1 MKWVEYLVSRTTL
14 MWSLIAGLLIAGVLV
29 FFQMAKLEDPAVP
42 VKQAIVVV
50 VRPGATV
57 HEMELQVA
65 IPAEDI
71 LRTLPDVRK
80 LKTDCKQGMTTI
92 AVEFEMTVLLKDLE
106 QHFDLLRRKVSD
118 MQSTLPE
125 GCVATVVVD
134 DEMDVYGIFYALQ
147 GDGYTYSELNDYAK
161 MIRRNLVAIKGVKRG
176 KIVGNREEVVN
187 IVLDKQMITANGVLP
202 TQIMLAL
209 QDVGKP
215 VNAGK
220 IISAD
225 GNEKLA
231 VRVDT
236 MICTVDD
243 IRDLYL
249 PTLDGKRIRLGD
261 VAKVERAYSEPQ
273 KNGFFVRGKPALAIC
288 VALENN
294 VIVPDV
300 GKIVDNKLAEVLK
313 GMPVGITTEKIF
325 FQPDKVTSAI
335 NSFMLNLVESVIVV
349 ILLLVFTMGWRSGAI
364 IGFGLILTISA
375 SFPILMQLGTTLQ
388 RISLGAFIVAMGM
401 LVDNAI
407 VVMDGILK
415 ERKSGAPMQK
425 WLYHTG
431 KVTAMPLLGAT
442 IIALTTF
449 ISVYLSPDSVG
460 EYAHDLF
467 LVLAVSLLV
476 SWVIA
481 LVQVPFFAK
490 YFLGKPVSET
500 PDADDGATSGKV
512 YGTVRKMVEWVTSH
526 TKLSLAIAV
535 LLLLLA
541 VAALSQV
548 KNRFF
553 PDFEY
558 NQFVIEYQLPPQSSP
573 DRVRDELLA
582 ISDTV
587 SKFED
592 IERVAVSVNAAPAR
606 YCFVRP
612 MNPGGDFY
620 GELIIDCTD
629 YDAVVKVAP
638 KVRKYIRENYP
649 DAYARVRKYNF
660 SIASSHTIE
669 VSYTGPDPK
678 VLRSLADKAQAVMRE
693 SQYVDPQSV
702 GTNWQPRTTTL
713 VYDYESADGA
723 RSGIKRSDIAN
734 ALQASEDGMTVGI
747 LADNDKRLLV
757 NLQVRNSDGS
767 RITNPDEIPV
777 WNMVGKVATVGAV
790 VRGSHLESEEN
801 AIYRLN
807 GMRQIEVEC
816 DPDASNDY
824 ATPAKVLE
832 DIKDKIEA
840 IDVPEGY
847 QMKWIGEQDLQN
859 EAMGNVYRYVPLV
872 IFIML
877 VVLLLL
883 FGSWKRVILILLC
896 IPFIICGIAPA
907 LLITG
912 TPFTFMAIIGMLG
925 LMGMMTKNTI
935 VLMDEADRI
944 IREEDVSV
952 REAACRATVSRTRP
966 VLLASLTTIVGMLP
980 LIFDPMYG
988 SLAISIIGGLF
999 VGTLITL
1006 LFLPLLYVMF
1016 IKKEKK

>member
-14 MWSLIAGLLIAGVLV
+14 MWSLIVGVLIAGVLA
-29 FFQMAKLEDPAVP
+29 FLQMAKLEDPAVP

-80 LKTDCKQGMTTI
+80 LKTDCKQGMVSI

-106 QHFDLLRRKVSD
+106 QHFDQLRRKVND
-118 MQSTLPE
+118 MQSSLPE

-161 MIRRNLVAIKGVKRG
+161 MIRRNLVAIKGVKRV

-220 IISAD
+220 ISAD
-225 GNEKLA
+225 HDNEKLA

-273 KNGFFVRGKPALAIC
+273 TNGFFVRGKPALAIC
-288 VALENN
+288 VAMEND

-300 GKIVDNKLAEVLK
+300 GKVVDAKLAEVLK
-313 GMPVGITTEKIF
+313 TMPVGITTEKIF

-415 ERKSGAPMQK
+415 DRKSGAPLQK
-425 WLYHTG
+425 WLFHTG

-476 SWVIA
+476 SWVVA

-490 YFLGKPVSET
+490 IFLNKPVAET
-500 PDADDGATSGKV
+500 PDAEDGETSGKV
-512 YGTVRKMVEWVTSH
+512 YNTVRHMVEYVTSH
-526 TKLSLAIAV
+526 TKLSLAVAI
-535 LLLLLA
+535 LILGLA
-541 VAALSQV
+541 LAALTQV

-573 DRVRDELLA
+573 DRVRNELLA

-587 SKFED
+587 SKFEN
-592 IERVAVSVNAAPAR
+592 IERVAVSIGAAPAR

-612 MNPGGDFY
+612 MNPGGEFY

-629 YDAVVKVAP
+629 YDAVVKIAP
-638 KVRKYIRENYP
+638 KVRQYIRENYP

-678 VLRSLADKAQAVMRE
+678 VLRSLADKAQAVMRQ
-693 SQYVDPQSV
+693 SKYVDSHSV
-702 GTNWQPRTTTL
+702 GTNWQPRTTSL

-777 WNMVGKVATVGAV
+777 WNMLGKVATVGAV
-790 VRGSHLESEEN
+790 VRGSHLASEEN

-816 DPDASNDY
+816 DPDADNEY

-840 IDVPEGY
+840 IPLPEGY
-847 QMKWIGEQDLQN
+847 EMRWIGEQDLHN

-872 IFIML
+872 VFIML
-877 VVLLLL
+877 CVLLLL
-883 FGSWKRVILILLC
+883 FGSWKRVFLIISC
-896 IPFIICGIAPA
+896 IPFIICGISPV

-944 IREEDVSV
+944 MREEDVSV

-966 VLLASLTTIVGMLP
+966 VLLASLTTIVGMIP

-999 VGTLITL
+999 FGTLITL
-1006 LFLPLLYVMF
+1006 LFLPLMYVMF
-1016 IKKEKK
+1016 IKKGK

>member
-14 MWSLIAGLLIAGVLV
+14 MWSLIAGLLIAGVLT
-29 FFQMAKLEDPAVP
+29 FLQMAKLEDPAVP

-71 LRTLPDVRK
+71 LRTLPDVKK
-80 LKTDCKQGMTTI
+80 LKTDCKQGMVSI

-106 QHFDLLRRKVSD
+106 QHFDLLRRKVND
-118 MQSTLPE
+118 MQSSLPE

-161 MIRRNLVAIKGVKRG
+161 KIRRNLVAIKGVKRV

-220 IISAD
+220 IGAD
-225 GNEKLA
+225 GNNEKLA

-243 IRDLYL
+243 IGNLYL
-249 PTLDGKRIRLGD
+249 PTLDGRRVRLGD

-273 KNGFFVRGKPALAIC
+273 TNGFYVRGKPALAIC
-288 VALENN
+288 VAMEND

-300 GKIVDNKLAEVLK
+300 GKLVDNKLAEVLK
-313 GMPVGITTEKIF
+313 TMPVGITTEKIF

-415 ERKSGAPMQK
+415 ERKSGAPMQR
-425 WLYHTG
+425 WLFHTG

-476 SWVIA
+476 SWVVA

-490 YFLGKPVSET
+490 IFLNKPIAET
-500 PDADDGATSGKV
+500 PDAEDGNTSGKV
-512 YGTVRKMVEWVTSH
+512 YGTVRHMVEFVTCH
-526 TKLSLAIAV
+526 TKTSLAVAIVLLGLAIA
-535 LLLLLA
+535 
-541 VAALSQV
+541 ALTQV

-573 DRVRDELLA
+573 DRVRNELLA

-587 SKFED
+587 SKIED
-592 IERVAVSVNAAPAR
+592 IERVAVSVGGAPAR

-612 MNPGGDFY
+612 MNPGGEFY

-638 KVRKYIRENYP
+638 KVRQYIRDNYP

-678 VLRSLADKAQAVMRE
+678 VLRSLAGKAQAVMRQ
-693 SQYVDPQSV
+693 SKYVDPQSV
-702 GTNWQPRTTTL
+702 GTNWQPRTTSL

-723 RSGIKRSDIAN
+723 RSGIKRADIAN
-734 ALQASEDGMTVGI
+734 ALQASEDGMTIGI

-777 WNMVGKVATVGAV
+777 WNMLGKVATVGAV
-790 VRGSHLESEEN
+790 VRGSHLASEEN

-816 DPDASNDY
+816 DPDADNEY

-832 DIKDKIEA
+832 DLKDKIEA
-840 IDVPEGY
+840 IPLPEGY
-847 QMKWIGEQDLQN
+847 EMKWIGEQELQN

-872 IFIML
+872 VFIML
-877 VVLLLL
+877 CVLLLL
-883 FGSWKRVILILLC
+883 FGSWKRVLLIVSC
-896 IPFIICGIAPA
+896 IPFIICGISPV

-944 IREEDVSV
+944 MREEDVSV

-966 VLLASLTTIVGMLP
+966 VLLASLTTIVGMVP

-999 VGTLITL
+999 FGTLITL
-1006 LFLPLLYVMF
+1006 LFLPLMYVMF
-1016 IKKEKK
+1016 IKKGK